1 MSCKNICIDYIAK
14 KSYQSSYY
22 EDGLKRC
29 TQCEVFIR
37 WNKTRCPCC
46 GVSLRIKARDARI
59 RRKLKI
65 QKFSTVSYTQPINKE
80 DIC

>member
-1 MSCKNICIDYIAK
+1 MSSKNICIEYRVK

-37 WNKTRCPCC
+37 GNSTR
-46 GVSLRIKARDARI
+46 
-59 RRKLKI
+59 
-65 QKFSTVSYTQPINKE
+65 
-80 DIC
+80 

>member
-1 MSCKNICIDYIAK
+1 MSCKNICIEYRVK

-37 WNKTRCPCC
+37 CNSTRCPCC
-46 GVSLRIKARDARI
+46 GVSLRIKSHDAKV
-59 RRKLKI
+59 RRKLKHR
-65 QKFSTVSYTQPINKE
+65 SLLA
-80 DIC
+80 DL